1 MCFGEAESG
10 GDAVPPCISSGGGD
24 LYLQCCPPD
33 FSALVATLVALANL
47 ELFFLPR
54 HFEAID

>member
-10 GDAVPPCISSGGGD
+10 GDAVPPRISSGGGD

-47 ELFFLPR
+47 ELFFCHVTLKL
-54 HFEAID
+54 

>member
-10 GDAVPPCISSGGGD
+10 GDALPLCFSSGGSD
-24 LYLQCCPPD
+24 FYLQCCPPN

-47 ELFFLPR
+47 ELVFYQATLKL
-54 HFEAID
+54 

>member
-10 GDAVPPCISSGGGD
+10 GDALPLCFSSGGSD
-24 LYLQCCPPD
+24 FYLQCCPPN

-47 ELFFLPR
+47 ELVFYQVTLKL
-54 HFEAID
+54 